1 MFDLSLPLIL
11 STFGIIFLAELPDK
25 TAIAALVLATRYR
38 ARDVVLGAWLA
49 LLVQT
54 IVAVVAGGL
63 LTLLP
68 ALPVRIAA
76 GLGFLAFSYFAYTRD
91 EEEVEKEEEKE
102 VAGERL
108 KRPVWLASF
117 LIVFAA
123 EWGDITQLATAA
135 LVAHQG
141 HPLSIGLG
149 ALAGLWLVTLIAVT
163 AGSQLGK
170 YLNGKLLNL
179 ASAILFAGIG
189 IFVIVTAIVP
199 L

>member
-25 TAIAALVLATRYR
+25 TAIAALVLATRYK
-38 ARDVVLGAWLA
+38 ARDVVFGAWLA

-54 IVAVVAGGL
+54 VVAVLAGSL

-76 GLGFLAFSYFAYTRD
+76 GLGFLVFAYFAYTRD
-91 EEEVEKEEEKE
+91 EEEVEEEEEKE
-102 VAGERL
+102 VRKEG
-108 KRPVWLASF
+108 KYRPVWLSSF

-179 ASAILFAGIG
+179 ASAILFAGVGAFI
-189 IFVIVTAIVP
+189 IVTA
-199 L
+199 LW

>member
-1 MFDLSLPLIL
+1 MFSIPLVL

-38 ARDVVLGAWLA
+38 ARDVVFGAWLA

-54 IVAVVAGGL
+54 LVAVAAGSL

-68 ALPVRIAA
+68 VLPVHIAA
-76 GLGFLAFSYFAYTRD
+76 GLGFLVFAHFAYARD
-91 EEEVEKEEEKE
+91 EEEEEREEEQE
-102 VAGERL
+102 VKAEGKR
-108 KRPVWLASF
+108 RPVWLSSF

-141 HPLSIGLG
+141 HPLSVGLG
-149 ALAGLWLVTLIAVT
+149 ALLGLWLVSLIAVT

-170 YLNGKLLNL
+170 YVSGKLLNI

-189 IFVIVTAIVP
+189 VFIIVTA
-199 L
+199 LW